1 MGSQVTAA
9 ESGLRPKASV
19 GPTKRNMHNQKI
31 DEHDSDWQLAPAS
44 DGHRV
49 GEGRRGSRMW
59 LFGAYTFLV
68 VWSAA
73 FLVLF
78 FTNRLPV

>member
-1 MGSQVTAA
+1 
-9 ESGLRPKASV
+9 
-19 GPTKRNMHNQKI
+19 MHNQNI
-31 DEHDSDWQLAPAS
+31 DEHDTDWQLAPAN
-44 DGHRV
+44 DGHGV
-49 GEGRRGSRMW
+49 GEGRRSSRMW